1 MPVDSDI
8 VRNYDWTS
16 VPRNSALR
24 EEAPVAICTAHTLN
38 SNQLQQFVQGYMN
51 TVRFTDTVGDDGIAF
66 YKGLYQGGEI
76 IDTFFFP
83 FFTDNNFSISRL
95 EDVGRRKLAYSIDD
109 HNKGHYLF
117 YYVEGTPENVSEIEN
132 KIKFND
138 MIIRHLFVKIN
149 NVPDFE
155 SDLKEDS
162 AKEEDKPKKATKSA
176 DKKEETK
183 NIIT

>member
-1 MPVDSDI
+1 MQNYEIALIINPDLSKDI
-8 VRNYDWTS
+8 D
-16 VPRNSALR
+16 
-24 EEAPVAICTAHTLN
+24 
-38 SNQLQQFVQGYMN
+38 
-51 TVRFTDTVGDDGIAF
+51 
-66 YKGLYQGGEI
+66 K
-76 IDTFFFP
+76 
-83 FFTDNNFSISRL
+83 FFTSFEKLLSDNNFSISRL

-149 NVPDFE
+149 NIPDFE

-162 AKEEDKPKKATKSA
+162 AKEEDKPKKAMKSA
-176 DKKEETK
+176 EKKEDIKKDDDKKSDESKENADEVSEDQKVTEDTQAEDNKEETK
-183 NIIT
+183 DE

>member
-1 MPVDSDI
+1 MQNYEIALIINPDLSKDI
-8 VRNYDWTS
+8 D
-16 VPRNSALR
+16 
-24 EEAPVAICTAHTLN
+24 
-38 SNQLQQFVQGYMN
+38 
-51 TVRFTDTVGDDGIAF
+51 
-66 YKGLYQGGEI
+66 K
-76 IDTFFFP
+76 
-83 FFTDNNFSISRL
+83 FFTSFEKLLSDNNFSISRL

-162 AKEEDKPKKATKSA
+162 AKKRINPKKLQNQLTK
-176 DKKEETK
+176 KKKQKKMMTK
-183 NIIT
+183 NQMTLRKPLTKWAKRKK

>member
-1 MPVDSDI
+1 MQNYEIALIINPDLSKDI
-8 VRNYDWTS
+8 D
-16 VPRNSALR
+16 
-24 EEAPVAICTAHTLN
+24 
-38 SNQLQQFVQGYMN
+38 
-51 TVRFTDTVGDDGIAF
+51 
-66 YKGLYQGGEI
+66 K
-76 IDTFFFP
+76 
-83 FFTDNNFSISRL
+83 FFTSFEKLLSDNNFSISRL

-117 YYVEGTPENVSEIEN
+117 YYVEGIPENVSEIEN

-176 DKKEETK
+176 DKKDDDKKSDGANETADKVNKEEKVTEDKQAESEKEKTK
-183 NIIT
+183 DE

>member
-1 MPVDSDI
+1 MQNYEIALIINPDLSKDI
-8 VRNYDWTS
+8 D
-16 VPRNSALR
+16 
-24 EEAPVAICTAHTLN
+24 
-38 SNQLQQFVQGYMN
+38 
-51 TVRFTDTVGDDGIAF
+51 
-66 YKGLYQGGEI
+66 K
-76 IDTFFFP
+76 
-83 FFTDNNFSISRL
+83 FFTSFEKLLSDNNFSISRL

-162 AKEEDKPKKATKSA
+162 AKDEDKPKKVTKSQ
-176 DKKEETK
+176 DKKEDDKKLDEAKETADEVSKDEKVTEDKQAENQNEETK
-183 NIIT
+183 DE

>member
-1 MPVDSDI
+1 MQNYEIALIINPDLSKDI
-8 VRNYDWTS
+8 D
-16 VPRNSALR
+16 
-24 EEAPVAICTAHTLN
+24 
-38 SNQLQQFVQGYMN
+38 
-51 TVRFTDTVGDDGIAF
+51 
-66 YKGLYQGGEI
+66 K
-76 IDTFFFP
+76 
-83 FFTDNNFSISRL
+83 FFTSFEKLLSDNNFSISRL

-162 AKEEDKPKKATKSA
+162 AKEEDKPKKTTKSA
-176 DKKEETK
+176 DKKDDDKKSDDAKETADEVGEEEKVTEDKQAENEKEETK
-183 NIIT
+183 DE

>member
-1 MPVDSDI
+1 MSNLDSKFINYKNIDLLKRYITETGKI
-8 VRNYDWTS
+8 V
-16 VPRNSALR
+16 P
-24 EEAPVAICTAHTLN
+24 
-38 SNQLQQFVQGYMN
+38 
-51 TVRFTDTVGDDGIAF
+51 
-66 YKGLYQGGEI
+66 
-76 IDTFFFP
+76 
-83 FFTDNNFSISRL
+83 
-95 EDVGRRKLAYSIDD
+95 GR
-109 HNKGHYLF
+109 GHYLF

-183 NIIT
+183 KDDDKKSDDSKETADEVGEEEKVTEDKQAENEKEETKDE

>member
-1 MPVDSDI
+1 MQNYEIALIINPDLSKDI
-8 VRNYDWTS
+8 D
-16 VPRNSALR
+16 
-24 EEAPVAICTAHTLN
+24 
-38 SNQLQQFVQGYMN
+38 
-51 TVRFTDTVGDDGIAF
+51 
-66 YKGLYQGGEI
+66 K
-76 IDTFFFP
+76 
-83 FFTDNNFSISRL
+83 FFTSFEKLLSDNNFSISRL

-149 NVPDFE
+149 NIPDFE

-162 AKEEDKPKKATKSA
+162 AKEEDKPKKAMKSA
-176 DKKEETK
+176 EKKEDIKKDDDKKSDESKENADEVSEDEKVTEDTQAEDNKEETK
-183 NIIT
+183 DE

>member
-1 MPVDSDI
+1 MQNYEIALIINPDLSKDI
-8 VRNYDWTS
+8 D
-16 VPRNSALR
+16 
-24 EEAPVAICTAHTLN
+24 
-38 SNQLQQFVQGYMN
+38 
-51 TVRFTDTVGDDGIAF
+51 
-66 YKGLYQGGEI
+66 K
-76 IDTFFFP
+76 
-83 FFTDNNFSISRL
+83 FFTSFEKLLLDNNFSISSF

-162 AKEEDKPKKATKSA
+162 AKEKDKPEKATKSA
-176 DKKEETK
+176 DKKEDTKKDDDKKSYESKETADEGKEKVNEDQQAGNEKEETK
-183 NIIT
+183 DE

>member
-1 MPVDSDI
+1 MQNYEIALIINPDLSKDI
-8 VRNYDWTS
+8 D
-16 VPRNSALR
+16 
-24 EEAPVAICTAHTLN
+24 
-38 SNQLQQFVQGYMN
+38 
-51 TVRFTDTVGDDGIAF
+51 
-66 YKGLYQGGEI
+66 K
-76 IDTFFFP
+76 
-83 FFTDNNFSISRL
+83 FFTSFEKLLSDNNFSISRL

-162 AKEEDKPKKATKSA
+162 AKEEDKPKKAFLGLSSSLAESSLRSDSKSGTLLIFTN
-176 DKKEETK
+176 KCLIIISLNFILFSISETFSGVPS
-183 NIIT
+183 T

>member
-1 MPVDSDI
+1 MQNYEIALIINPDLSKDI
-8 VRNYDWTS
+8 D
-16 VPRNSALR
+16 
-24 EEAPVAICTAHTLN
+24 
-38 SNQLQQFVQGYMN
+38 
-51 TVRFTDTVGDDGIAF
+51 
-66 YKGLYQGGEI
+66 K
-76 IDTFFFP
+76 
-83 FFTDNNFSISRL
+83 FFTSFEKLLSDNNFSISRL

-162 AKEEDKPKKATKSA
+162 AKEEDKPKKASKSA
-176 DKKEETK
+176 DKKEDTKKEDTKKDDDKKSDESKETADEVSEEEKVTEDQQAGNEKEETK
-183 NIIT
+183 DE

>member
-1 MPVDSDI
+1 MQNYEIALIINPDLSKDI
-8 VRNYDWTS
+8 D
-16 VPRNSALR
+16 
-24 EEAPVAICTAHTLN
+24 
-38 SNQLQQFVQGYMN
+38 
-51 TVRFTDTVGDDGIAF
+51 
-66 YKGLYQGGEI
+66 K
-76 IDTFFFP
+76 
-83 FFTDNNFSISRL
+83 FFTSFEKLLSDNNFSISRL

-138 MIIRHLFVKIN
+138 MIIRHLFEKIN
-149 NVPDFE
+149 NIPDFE

-176 DKKEETK
+176 EKKEDIKKDDDKKSDESKENADEVSEDQKVTEDTQAEDNKEETK
-183 NIIT
+183 DE

>member
-1 MPVDSDI
+1 MQNYEIALIINPDLSKDI
-8 VRNYDWTS
+8 D
-16 VPRNSALR
+16 
-24 EEAPVAICTAHTLN
+24 
-38 SNQLQQFVQGYMN
+38 
-51 TVRFTDTVGDDGIAF
+51 
-66 YKGLYQGGEI
+66 K
-76 IDTFFFP
+76 
-83 FFTDNNFSISRL
+83 FFTSFEKLLSDNNFSISRL

-149 NVPDFE
+149 NIPDFE

-176 DKKEETK
+176 EKKEDIKKDDNKKSDESKENADEVSEDQKVTEDTQAEDNKEETK
-183 NIIT
+183 DE

>member
-1 MPVDSDI
+1 MQNYEIALIINPDLSKDI
-8 VRNYDWTS
+8 D
-16 VPRNSALR
+16 
-24 EEAPVAICTAHTLN
+24 
-38 SNQLQQFVQGYMN
+38 
-51 TVRFTDTVGDDGIAF
+51 
-66 YKGLYQGGEI
+66 K
-76 IDTFFFP
+76 
-83 FFTDNNFSISRL
+83 FFTSFEKLLSDNNFSISRL

-132 KIKFND
+132 KLKFND

-176 DKKEETK
+176 DKKLDDAKETADEVGEEEKVTEDKQAENEKEETK
-183 NIIT
+183 DE

>member
-1 MPVDSDI
+1 M
-8 VRNYDWTS
+8 
-16 VPRNSALR
+16 
-24 EEAPVAICTAHTLN
+24 
-38 SNQLQQFVQGYMN
+38 
-51 TVRFTDTVGDDGIAF
+51 
-66 YKGLYQGGEI
+66 
-76 IDTFFFP
+76 
-83 FFTDNNFSISRL
+83 
-95 EDVGRRKLAYSIDD
+95 GRRKLAYSIDD

-162 AKEEDKPKKATKSA
+162 AKEEDRPKRAMKSNHKKEDTKKDDNKKSDEAKETA
-176 DKKEETK
+176 DEVSEEEKVTEDKQAENDKEETK
-183 NIIT
+183 DE

>member
-1 MPVDSDI
+1 MQNYEIALIINPDLSKDI
-8 VRNYDWTS
+8 DKFFTS
-16 VPRNSALR
+16 FEKL
-24 EEAPVAICTAHTLN
+24 L
-38 SNQLQQFVQGYMN
+38 
-51 TVRFTDTVGDDGIAF
+51 
-66 YKGLYQGGEI
+66 
-76 IDTFFFP
+76 
-83 FFTDNNFSISRL
+83 TDNNFSISRL

-155 SDLKEDS
+155 ADLKEDS

-176 DKKEETK
+176 DKKDDDKKSDGANETADKVNKEEKVTEDKQADNEKEETK
-183 NIIT
+183 DE

>member
-1 MPVDSDI
+1 MQNYEIALIINPDLSKDI
-8 VRNYDWTS
+8 D
-16 VPRNSALR
+16 
-24 EEAPVAICTAHTLN
+24 
-38 SNQLQQFVQGYMN
+38 
-51 TVRFTDTVGDDGIAF
+51 
-66 YKGLYQGGEI
+66 K
-76 IDTFFFP
+76 
-83 FFTDNNFSISRL
+83 FFTSFEKLLSDNNFSISRL

-149 NVPDFE
+149 NIPDFE

-176 DKKEETK
+176 EKKEDIKKDDDKKPDESKENADEVSEDEKVTEDTQAEDNKEETK
-183 NIIT
+183 DE

>member
-1 MPVDSDI
+1 MQNYEIALIINPDLSKDI
-8 VRNYDWTS
+8 D
-16 VPRNSALR
+16 
-24 EEAPVAICTAHTLN
+24 
-38 SNQLQQFVQGYMN
+38 
-51 TVRFTDTVGDDGIAF
+51 
-66 YKGLYQGGEI
+66 K
-76 IDTFFFP
+76 
-83 FFTDNNFSISRL
+83 FFTSFEKLLLDNNFSISSL

-162 AKEEDKPKKATKSA
+162 AKEKDKPEKATKSA
-176 DKKEETK
+176 DKKEDTKKDDDKKSDESKETADEGKEKVNEDQQAGNEKEETK
-183 NIIT
+183 DE

>member
-1 MPVDSDI
+1 MQNYEIALIINPDLSKDI
-8 VRNYDWTS
+8 D
-16 VPRNSALR
+16 
-24 EEAPVAICTAHTLN
+24 
-38 SNQLQQFVQGYMN
+38 
-51 TVRFTDTVGDDGIAF
+51 
-66 YKGLYQGGEI
+66 K
-76 IDTFFFP
+76 
-83 FFTDNNFSISRL
+83 FFTSFEKLLSDNNFSISRL

-183 NIIT
+183 SDDANETADEVGEEEKVTEDKQAENEKEETKDE

>member
-1 MPVDSDI
+1 MQNYEIALIINPDLSKDI
-8 VRNYDWTS
+8 D
-16 VPRNSALR
+16 
-24 EEAPVAICTAHTLN
+24 
-38 SNQLQQFVQGYMN
+38 
-51 TVRFTDTVGDDGIAF
+51 
-66 YKGLYQGGEI
+66 K
-76 IDTFFFP
+76 
-83 FFTDNNFSISRL
+83 FFTSFEKLLSDNNFSISRL

-149 NVPDFE
+149 NIPDFE

-162 AKEEDKPKKATKSA
+162 AKEEDKPKKAKKSVEKKDDDKKSDVSKENA
-176 DKKEETK
+176 DEVSEEEKVTEDTQAENEKEETK
-183 NIIT
+183 DE

>member
-1 MPVDSDI
+1 MQNYEIALIINPDLSKDI
-8 VRNYDWTS
+8 D
-16 VPRNSALR
+16 
-24 EEAPVAICTAHTLN
+24 
-38 SNQLQQFVQGYMN
+38 
-51 TVRFTDTVGDDGIAF
+51 
-66 YKGLYQGGEI
+66 K
-76 IDTFFFP
+76 
-83 FFTDNNFSISRL
+83 FFTSFEKLLSDNNFSISRL

-117 YYVEGTPENVSEIEN
+117 YYVEGIPENVSEIEN

-176 DKKEETK
+176 DKKDDDKKSDGANETADKVNKEEKVTEDKQAESEKEETK
-183 NIIT
+183 DE